1 MHPRFEL
8 PPAADLSK
16 ELPKRPP
23 VCHYCGELGHKA
35 SFCPKLPPEQREAQ
49 LKADELKYRQIAL
62 MKQQNPQYNHHLQQ
76 KLQGQLREQQEN
88 AGNDENNSDLSQ
100 NQLPPLN
107 TAPPP
112 LSMPPPGFQSH
123 GGPGQFHGHQN
134 HHGHHQ
140 PRAPFQ
146 PRKLEEVVSLK
157 VNNDF
162 EQFVSKIRFKFQICY
177 KCGGKGHY
185 ANRCYSFL
193 NNNNFPNN
201 NKTG

>member
-49 LKADELKYRQIAL
+49 LKADEIKYRQIAL
-62 MKQQNPQYNHHLQQ
+62 MKQQNPQYNHHHRQ
-76 KLQGQLREQQEN
+76 KLQGQLLEQQEN
-88 AGNDENNSDLSQ
+88 AGNDENSEMAQ
-100 NQLPPLN
+100 NQQINPGQ
-107 TAPPP
+107 
-112 LSMPPPGFQSH
+112 LSIPPPGFQTH
-123 GGPGQFHGHQN
+123 GPFHQN
-134 HHGHHQ
+134 HQ

-146 PRKLEEVVSLK
+146 PRKLE
-157 VNNDF
+157 DITCF
-162 EQFVSKIRFKFQICY
+162 
-177 KCGGKGHY
+177 KCGAKGHY

-193 NNNNFPNN
+193 NNSFLN
-201 NKTG
+201 NKPG